1 MFCVGIEAVADD
13 LYVATPSVQT
23 SFELIDMGIADEAV
37 IEEGLKGIPY
47 EYGEGGVEVPS
58 EVVRNL
64 DIDKV
69 TVVVGICFNALF
81 TFIFH
86 RLRNSP
92 RNIRW

>member
-1 MFCVGIEAVADD
+1 MFCVGIEAVADCFD
-13 LYVATPSVQT
+13 VVFPSLEP
-23 SFELIDMGIADEAV
+23 SFELIDMGITDEAV
-37 IEEGLKGIPY
+37 VEEGLKGIPY

-69 TVVVGICFNALF
+69 AVVVGICFNALF
-81 TFIFH
+81 AFIFH

-92 RNIRW
+92 RNILW